1 MPEDTHHGIW
11 VQLKQLPHQ
20 NRLDFFACLP
30 VGRLLFLSRKKVN
43 RRPGFL
49 FKLDAET
56 VLKMAITIKNSTIDF
71 LKKLYNNRAWLSS
84 RLSFA
89 SAKESGKEKQSRF

>member
-1 MPEDTHHGIW
+1 LAEEGSTENYFRIKIGLIF
-11 VQLKQLPHQ
+11 L
-20 NRLDFFACLP
+20 
-30 VGRLLFLSRKKVN
+30 LLFLSRKKVN

-71 LKKLYNNRAWLSS
+71 LKKLSKNNNREWLSS
-84 RLSFA
+84 PLSFA